1 MKTTNRY
8 LLFLMASFC
17 LLFGAC
23 SDNDEPLKPGTDPN
37 PGQET
42 SDEIYYANRFA
53 YDVLSDVYLWKNEIA
68 EGLKRLVPETNQDP
82 IKTVS
87 EITYREGDKLVDKWT
102 ALTNNLKEMQGS
114 VDGVATTFGYG
125 LQFGKFSNSDSYF
138 AVLTYV
144 VKNSPAEAA
153 GLKRGD
159 IILQIND
166 ADITDANYTDLYYAS
181 HLSLTVGKVNE
192 ENTVIPS
199 GQVSMTAA
207 EMYEDPVLL
216 HKVFDLGAKKV
227 GYIVY
232 NGFDLPS
239 AKTWLEACK
248 EFKQQGISELIVDLR
263 YNGGGYV
270 FTENVIA
277 SMLAPAAEVQ
287 AKSIYSKEIWNDDYM
302 AYYKQQNQ
310 DLNTYFSTTHAIDYD
325 GVKMELDTKDANV
338 GITKIY
344 ALVGSGTASASESLL
359 VCLMPLMDVEV
370 IGEHTHGKYCTGMM
384 LGPDDIYK
392 NPAEAI
398 KNWGIY
404 VMINKYTDRNGNNP
418 CIPDGLTPDVECVDN
433 PMDGYL
439 LGDENETLLKEA
451 LKRAGKVYTDEA
463 APSRSAAALHFEA
476 LPVHLNPLFGKRID
490 TKLLDKSKT
499 SATFVRLK
507 DLN

>member
-23 SDNDEPLKPGTDPN
+23 SDNNDPLKPGPDPN

-42 SDEIYYANRFA
+42 SDEIYYANHFA
-53 YDVLSDVYLWKNEIA
+53 YDVLSDIYLWKDEIA
-68 EGLKRLVPETNQDP
+68 DGLKQLVPGTSEDP

-102 ALTNNLKEMQGS
+102 ALTDNLEEMQGS

-125 LQFGKFSNSDSYF
+125 VGLGKFQNTGGNF
-138 AVLTYV
+138 AIVTYV
-144 VKNSPAEAA
+144 LDDSPASAA
-153 GLKRGD
+153 GLQRGD
-159 IILQIND
+159 FILQVDGEDVTPN
-166 ADITDANYTDLYYAS
+166 NFYNLLYSS
-181 HLSLTVGKVNE
+181 HVTLQMGVIDENNVMRPGKVVNMIA
-192 ENTVIPS
+192 T
-199 GQVSMTAA
+199 T
-207 EMYEDPVLL
+207 MYEDPVLL
-216 HKVFDLGAKKV
+216 RKVFDLGAKKV

-248 EFKQQGISELIVDLR
+248 EFKQQGISELIIDLR

-270 FTENVIA
+270 FTENTIA

-287 AKSIYSKEIWNDDYM
+287 AKSVYSKEIWNADYM
-302 AYYKQQNQ
+302 AYYKQQNK
-310 DLNTYFSTTHAIDYD
+310 DLNTYFSTTHSIDYND
-325 GVKMELDTKDANV
+325 VKMDLDTKDANL
-338 GITKIY
+338 GISKIY
-344 ALVGSGTASASESLL
+344 ALVSSGTASASESLI
-359 VCLMPLMDVEV
+359 VCLMPFMDVEV
-370 IGEHTHGKYCTGMM
+370 IGEHTHGKYCTGVM
-384 LGPDDIYK
+384 LGPDDVYK

-398 KNWGIY
+398 KKWGIY
-404 VMINKYTDRNGNNP
+404 VMINKYTDRDGNNP
-418 CIPDGLTPDVECVDN
+418 CIPDGLTPDVECADN

-439 LGDENETLLKEA
+439 LGDENETMLKEA

>member
-23 SDNDEPLKPGTDPN
+23 SDNNDPLKPGPDPN

-53 YDVLSDVYLWKNEIA
+53 YDVLSDVYLWKDEIA
-68 EGLKRLVPETNQDP
+68 DGLKLLVPGISEDP

-102 ALTNNLKEMQGS
+102 ALTDNLEDMQGS

-125 LQFGKFSNSDSYF
+125 VLFGSFSNSDSYF
-138 AVLTYV
+138 AVVTYV
-144 VKNSPAEAA
+144 VKDSPAEAA

-159 IILQIND
+159 IIFQINNT
-166 ADITDANYTDLYYAS
+166 DITDANYTDLYYAS

-192 ENTVIPS
+192 ENTVVPS
-199 GQVSMTAA
+199 GEVSMTAT

-216 HKVFDLGAKKV
+216 RKVFDLGTKKV

-232 NGFDLPS
+232 NSFDLPS

-248 EFKQQGISELIVDLR
+248 EFKQQGISELIIDLR
-263 YNGGGYV
+263 YNSGGYV
-270 FTENVIA
+270 FTENAIA

-287 AKSIYSKEIWNDDYM
+287 AKSVYSKEIWNDDYM
-302 AYYKQQNQ
+302 TYYKQQNQ
-310 DLNTYFSTTHAIDYD
+310 DLNTYFSTTHSIDYN
-325 GVKMELDTKDANV
+325 GLKMDLDTKDANL
-338 GITKIY
+338 GISKIY
-344 ALVGSGTASASESLL
+344 ALVSSGTASASESLI
-359 VCLMPLMDVEV
+359 VCLMPLMDVDV
-370 IGEHTHGKYCTGMM
+370 IGTHTHGKYCTGLM
-384 LGPDDIYK
+384 LGPDDFYRNSPESI
-392 NPAEAI
+392 E
-398 KNWGIY
+398 NWGIY

-463 APSRSAAALHFEA
+463 APSRSAAALHFKA